1 MEAYGATVH
10 PSPSD
15 LTSSGRA
22 ILAEHPDSTGSLGI
36 AISEAVEVAAADPA
50 TRYSL
55 GSVLNHVLMH
65 QTVIGEEALKQLA
78 EAGDTP
84 DLIVGCT
91 GGGSNFAGLVFPFL
105 REKMAGRMNPVLR
118 AVEPAACP
126 SFTRGVYAYDF
137 GDTAGMTP
145 LLKMHTLGH
154 DFVPDPI
161 HAGGLRYH
169 GMSPLLSHIYE
180 LGLIE
185 AVAKPQSE
193 CFAAGL
199 KFARTEGI
207 LPAPEPTH
215 AIAACIEEA
224 LRCKETGEEKVILT
238 AVCGHGLLDLTAYS
252 NYQAGEVTDFD
263 LPMAAVED
271 ALSRLPLGA

>member
-1 MEAYGATVH
+1 M
-10 PSPSD
+10 
-15 LTSSGRA
+15 
-22 ILAEHPDSTGSLGI
+22 
-36 AISEAVEVAAADPA
+36 AAADPDA
-50 TRYSL
+50 RYAL

-78 EAGDTP
+78 AAGDVP

-91 GGGSNFAGLVFPFL
+91 GGGSNFSGLAFPFL
-105 REKMAGRMNPVLR
+105 REKLAGRMNPVIR

-137 GDTAGMTP
+137 GDTAGLTP

-154 DFVPDPI
+154 EFVPDPI

-199 KFARTEGI
+199 RFARTEGI
-207 LPAPEPTH
+207 VPAPEPTH
-215 AIAACIEEA
+215 ALAACIEEA
-224 LRCKETGEEKVILT
+224 LRCKETGESKVILT
-238 AVCGHGLLDLTAYS
+238 ALCGHGLLDLSAYGS
-252 NYQAGEVTDFD
+252 YLAGEVRD
-263 LPMAAVED
+263 LDLAAPALAE
-271 ALSRLPLGA
+271 ALSGLPAGTP